1 MKTNLLRIVLA
12 VLLLLGTVIPVYAQG
27 GYGAPVDSSPC
38 DTPPGEWII
47 VDILF
52 LRPAGIAAM
61 GVGLVGAVI
70 ALPFA
75 ALSGSTDRICQRLIR
90 EPFEY
95 TFKRPV
101 GNLNYES
108 CNPED
113 LVK

>member
-1 MKTNLLRIVLA
+1 MKTNFLRIVLA
-12 VLLLLGTVIPVYAQG
+12 VLLLLGTVVPGYAQG
-27 GYGAPVDSSPC
+27 DYGVPPDSTLC
-38 DTPPGEWII
+38 NTPPGEWII

-61 GVGLVGAVI
+61 GVGLVGALI

-75 ALSGSTDRICQRLIR
+75 ALSGSTDRVTQRLIK
-90 EPFEY
+90 EPFAY

-101 GNLNYES
+101 GDLNYTS
-108 CNPED
+108 CSPED